1 MNFNQLLAFYEVARQ
16 LSFTRAAQS
25 LSISQ
30 PAVTRRI
37 LEMERAHDVKLLE
50 RNSRNVILTE
60 PGKVLMSYV
69 ERMVALADEADV
81 ALKSIA
87 GLKTGRIEIGTS
99 RPVANAY
106 LSAIAVAFKHRFPGV
121 VPVIHVE
128 NSLWILEQVLGLHL
142 DLGII
147 GMKPRHPDLIVTPFF
162 DEQLVLVMPPNH
174 AWNKRKTF
182 KLEDLKGQSLI
193 MREKGSGTRELID
206 SALDKLGVKP
216 TIVMEIGSNE
226 AIKRAV
232 EGNVGLAFFPPSVVD
247 AEIKEGVVKALKI
260 SGPRLELSF
269 NVVYHQE
276 KRSSPLI
283 RAFIEVLKEQ
293 GPTRARF

>member
-1 MNFNQLLAFYEVARQ
+1 M
-16 LSFTRAAQS
+16 
-25 LSISQ
+25 
-30 PAVTRRI
+30 TRRI

-147 GMKPRHPDLIVTPFF
+147 GIKAFIGLVEAFL
-162 DEQLVLVMPPNH
+162 LVLEFGEVLGSHRLKRSGAVCPTAPHRRVSSRRCRHGDRFGFAPGRDQPSFGWGEPPRFR
-174 AWNKRKTF
+174 ASECQADAGIVSPKQR
-182 KLEDLKGQSLI
+182 I
-193 MREKGSGTRELID
+193 ID
-206 SALDKLGVKP
+206 ARLGVLP
-216 TIVMEIGSNE
+216 G
-226 AIKRAV
+226 
-232 EGNVGLAFFPPSVVD
+232 
-247 AEIKEGVVKALKI
+247 
-260 SGPRLELSF
+260 
-269 NVVYHQE
+269 
-276 KRSSPLI
+276 
-283 RAFIEVLKEQ
+283 
-293 GPTRARF
+293 